1 VATCRS
7 GFTSLLFALFLGL
20 VLLLNALYR
29 LLLDMTL
36 PSPQNEW
43 LALFAASWFGLH
55 PAMAETVNYIIQR
68 GDLYCTLGCVAA
80 LFLFAR

>member
-1 VATCRS
+1 
-7 GFTSLLFALFLGL
+7 LFLGL

-29 LLLDMTL
+29 LLLDKIL
-36 PSPQNEW
+36 PSTRNEW

-55 PAMAETVNYIIQR
+55 PAMAETINYVIQR

-80 LFLFAR
+80 MYL